1 MTVPALARSR
11 VGQQIHRSFRPGTQ
25 VRADDA
31 TGGSGLDFSGYA
43 TVWDEPYDLHDWW
56 GDTYQEVM
64 RPGCFAKSLSDG
76 ADVRFLLNHEGIPLA
91 RTKSGTLTLT
101 EDETGLLTE
110 CTLDGDSPL
119 VQEIRSAMRR
129 GDLAEMSLA
138 FIVVREVWSP
148 DFQQVDVT
156 EARLIDVSVVTYPA
170 NPATSAG
177 LRSLLV
183 PEGMERREAARALAT
198 IRRSGDPAAAAL
210 GQQVADALGVTDTE
224 AGPDAEPAEQ
234 NDPGAGDADP
244 APEGETAETPA
255 PDPTSTGT
263 EPEERQD
270 RMSVRLAEAMK
281 ADRER

>member
-101 EDETGLLTE
+101 EDETGLLSE

-210 GQQVADALGVTDTE
+210 GQQVADALGVTDAE
-224 AGPDAEPAEQ
+224 ADAAPAEQ
-234 NDPGAGDADP
+234 DPGAGGDP

-255 PDPTSTGT
+255 PEQTSTGT
-263 EPEERQD
+263 EPAERSVPPTVIARA
-270 RMSVRLAEAMK
+270 RMELNQQQS
-281 ADRER
+281 